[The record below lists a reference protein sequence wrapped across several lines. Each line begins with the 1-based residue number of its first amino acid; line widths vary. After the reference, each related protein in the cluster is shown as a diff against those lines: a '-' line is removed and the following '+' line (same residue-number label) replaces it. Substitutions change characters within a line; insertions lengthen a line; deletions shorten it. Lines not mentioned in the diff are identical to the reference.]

1 MLFDLQRLISLYVDL
16 EPLIVPFAKEEIDK
30 IIKLL
35 PSDKAPGPDGFNG
48 MFMKKCW
55 PIIKEDFYALCQDF
69 FDCNINLESINNSFI
84 TLVPKVNNP
93 ESVNDFRPISLLN
106 SSIKLITKILAE
118 RLQRVILQLLHDN
131 QYGFIKSR
139 TIQDCLAWCFEY
151 IHQCQQSKRE
161 IVILKLDFAKAFD
174 TIEHDAILQVMEAMG
189 FPRKWLLWIKAIF
202 SSGFSSIL
210 LNGVPGKQFKC
221 KRGVRQGDPLSPLLL
236 VLAAELLQFVINDA
250 YHAGHLTMHIPHA
263 SDDFL
268 VV

>member
-1 MLFDLQRLISLYVDL
+1 M
-16 EPLIVPFAKEEIDK
+16 
-30 IIKLL
+30 
-35 PSDKAPGPDGFNG
+35 
-48 MFMKKCW
+48 
-55 PIIKEDFYALCQDF
+55 
-69 FDCNINLESINNSFI
+69 
-84 TLVPKVNNP
+84 
-93 ESVNDFRPISLLN
+93 
-106 SSIKLITKILAE
+106 
-118 RLQRVILQLLHDN
+118 
-131 QYGFIKSR
+131 
-139 TIQDCLAWCFEY
+139 
-151 IHQCQQSKRE
+151 
-161 IVILKLDFAKAFD
+161 KLDFAKAFD

-221 KRGVRQGDPLSPLLL
+221 KRGVRQGDPLSPLLF